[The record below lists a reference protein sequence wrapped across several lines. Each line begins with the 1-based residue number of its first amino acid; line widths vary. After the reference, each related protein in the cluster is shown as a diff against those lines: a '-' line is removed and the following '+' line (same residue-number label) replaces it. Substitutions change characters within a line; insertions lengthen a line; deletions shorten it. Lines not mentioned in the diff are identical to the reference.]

1 MLFMDT
7 DTWSQSIK
15 LCMTM
20 AHTPWGGREGTLG
33 VGERKLGKAM
43 RGGSTTFATF
53 SLSCWYLLCNISI
66 FFEATG

>member
-33 VGERKLGKAM
+33 VGERSGAEVLIENFDFPQIVCVLNEIWK
-43 RGGSTTFATF
+43 GSLTSKTVPF
-53 SLSCWYLLCNISI
+53 
-66 FFEATG
+66 G